1 MSILAQHLAPGAL
14 ARPNGFYRARP
25 QVLRVVLETLGRAL
39 ARTVAIV
46 GDIRLTEPRFTRQ
59 LFLDFERARDE
70 TPGSPRYDI
79 THQPELPI
87 ADGTGAMA
95 VLRRLDIRLVFL
107 RQVGRTGDYLC
118 LEFKYL
124 DTNDRS
130 TDREYVAEGVDRIV
144 IGDYARDHP
153 WAIMVGL
160 ERRGPLA
167 QTSEQIGAR
176 LTSRYGSDGGYRPSA
191 RIALPYAF
199 ESDHV
204 QANGPHRITIV
215 HAYYLLDQ
223 RPID

>member
-1 MSILAQHLAPGAL
+1 MSILGEHLASGAV

-25 QVLRVVLETLGRAL
+25 QVLRVVLETLGRAIT
-39 ARTVAIV
+39 RTVEIV
-46 GDIRLTEPRFTRQ
+46 GDVHLTEPRFTRQ

-70 TPGSPRYDI
+70 TAGSPRYDI

-87 ADGTGAMA
+87 AGPSGA
-95 VLRRLDIRLVFL
+95 VETLRRLDLRLVFL

-124 DTNDRS
+124 DTGDRS
-130 TDREYVAEGVDRIV
+130 TDREYVTEGVDRIV

-160 ERRGPLA
+160 ERTGPLDR
-167 QTSEQIGAR
+167 TSAHIGTR
-176 LTSRYGSDGGYRPSA
+176 LNARYGDNVGYRPAS

-204 QANGPHRITIV
+204 QAGGPHRVTIV
-215 HAYYLLDQ
+215 HAYYLVQ
-223 RPID
+223 RSS